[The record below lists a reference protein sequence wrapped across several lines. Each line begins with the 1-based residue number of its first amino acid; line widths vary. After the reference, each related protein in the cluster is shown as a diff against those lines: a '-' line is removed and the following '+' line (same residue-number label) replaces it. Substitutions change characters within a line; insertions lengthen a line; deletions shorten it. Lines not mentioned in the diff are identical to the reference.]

1 MDGRN
6 IESQKD
12 FGDYDTNLASPDFD
26 DDFQTL
32 TETSAPSAVHALCL
46 DYFTLYNGGTLPVH
60 DGDLGATSTAGPLAS
75 AASVIVSISL
85 SSVRSS

>member
-26 DDFQTL
+26 NEFQTL
-32 TETSAPSAVHALCL
+32 TETAAAEAFPEHMGALSVGN
-46 DYFTLYNGGTLPVH
+46 DYGT
-60 DGDLGATSTAGPLAS
+60 GE
-75 AASVIVSISL
+75 
-85 SSVRSS
+85 R